1 MASPDA
7 PSAPAKDH
15 GLSRR
20 SVLTRSAAGL
30 GIALSGSL
38 NGLFGAETAL
48 ARDGHGN
55 GRGGGNGHGEDTAAG
70 YGPLVPDPAGLLSLP
85 AGFAYTIIARS
96 GVTTLETGEPT
107 PSDPD
112 GTASF
117 VRKGG
122 SGDVLVNNHEVSG
135 GEPFTVPHVPGFVYD
150 ETTFGGTTTIEV
162 DNEGNRVREYVSLA
176 GTSTNCAGG

>member
-1 MASPDA
+1 MATSPDA

-55 GRGGGNGHGEDTAAG
+55 GGGNGRGADTAAG
-70 YGPLVPDPAGLLSLP
+70 YGPLATRPGCSRCRPASR
-85 AGFAYTIIARS
+85 TRSSRAR
-96 GVTTLETGEPT
+96 
-107 PSDPD
+107 
-112 GTASF
+112 A
-117 VRKGG
+117 
-122 SGDVLVNNHEVSG
+122 
-135 GEPFTVPHVPGFVYD
+135 
-150 ETTFGGTTTIEV
+150 
-162 DNEGNRVREYVSLA
+162 
-176 GTSTNCAGG
+176 

>member
-55 GRGGGNGHGEDTAAG
+55 GGGNGRGADTAAG

-96 GVTTLETGEPT
+96 SVVTPERAMIVYAKPAGLLSLP
-107 PSDPD
+107 
-112 GTASF
+112 A
-117 VRKGG
+117 G
-122 SGDVLVNNHEVSG
+122 SGTSG
-135 GEPFTVPHVPGFVYD
+135 P
-150 ETTFGGTTTIEV
+150 
-162 DNEGNRVREYVSLA
+162 
-176 GTSTNCAGG
+176 